1 MATKK
6 RYVFRCGRWLAK
18 NEDDGSTVRELPAE
32 GEDIKKPQP
41 GDVARYYLQQRG
53 SKIASICLFAGL

>member
-18 NEDDGSTVRELPAE
+18 NEDDGCVIRELPAE
-32 GEDIKKPQP
+32 GDDIKKPQP
-41 GDVARYYLQQRG
+41 GHQPIDVL
-53 SKIASICLFAGL
+53 LN